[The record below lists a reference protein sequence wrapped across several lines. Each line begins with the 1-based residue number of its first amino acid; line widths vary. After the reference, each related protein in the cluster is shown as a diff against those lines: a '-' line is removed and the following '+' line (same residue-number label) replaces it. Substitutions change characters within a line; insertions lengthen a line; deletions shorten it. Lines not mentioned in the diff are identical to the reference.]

1 MCNET
6 INTKQSLLSHPA
18 GSQAFWTTFLTEP
31 DLKAAVCAPFQP
43 ALIRSIERFPELNIG
58 VVSSCLAMSVTEEA
72 LFKEEGDEDMAQ
84 SAADS
89 KARILELI
97 QSMTRQPDSKRQMH
111 GLNWMLGR
119 VSKTKCQRLLCF
131 VTFAHVLACSY
142 SVT

>member
-1 MCNET
+1 M
-6 INTKQSLLSHPA
+6 
-18 GSQAFWTTFLTEP
+18 
-31 DLKAAVCAPFQP
+31 CAPFQP

-111 GLNWMLGR
+111 GLNWMLG
-119 VSKTKCQRLLCF
+119 
-131 VTFAHVLACSY
+131 
-142 SVT
+142 